1 MLGSL
6 RALLG
11 VIVDIILLR
20 RGPEHVPASPALLAV
35 VIAIYAAGAS
45 LTASLFGPPEQRWAI
60 ELIVAIVVPLAFYNL
75 ALNIARKR
83 ERFAQ
88 TMTATFAV
96 RAIFTPVLIP
106 MSGALMSSVQ
116 GGQPAPSL
124 LALLWLAGMI
134 WVFVVDVRIVRSAFE
149 WPTPGALLLVIAQQL
164 AMLAIFLLLVGA
176 PPPAPAPA

>member
-20 RGPEHVPASPALLAV
+20 QGPEHVPASPTLLAV
-35 VIAIYAAGAS
+35 VIAIYTAGAAI
-45 LTASLFGPPEQRWAI
+45 TASLFGPPEQRWAI
-60 ELIVAIVVPLAFYNL
+60 ELVVAIVVPLVFYYL
-75 ALNIARKR
+75 ALSFAKKR

-96 RAIFTPVLIP
+96 RAVFTPVLIP
-106 MSGALMSSVQ
+106 MSGALMSSVKS
-116 GGQPAPSL
+116 GQPASSL

-134 WVFVVDVRIVRSAFE
+134 WVFVVDVRIMRSAFE
-149 WPTPGALLLVIAQQL
+149 WPTPGALLLVVAQQI
-164 AMLAIFLLLVGA
+164 AMVAIFLLLVGGLPA
-176 PPPAPAPA
+176 APAPA